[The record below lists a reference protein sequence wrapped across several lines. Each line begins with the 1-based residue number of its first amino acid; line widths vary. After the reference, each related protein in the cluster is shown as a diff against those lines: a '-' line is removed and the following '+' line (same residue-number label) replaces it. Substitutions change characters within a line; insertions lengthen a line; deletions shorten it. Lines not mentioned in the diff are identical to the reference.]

1 MAKHHKLTNRQAILQ
16 WEEYRLNLQKATTV
30 DVSETEAERL
40 KRVAQLEANPE
51 EWYAYYFP
59 NYYTAKPAKF
69 HVKASR
75 RIEKNDRWYEVRA
88 WSREL
93 AKSTRAMMEFIKL
106 AMQKRIRNVILV
118 SNTADNAERLLLPFK
133 INFESNNRLRNDYG
147 DQVNPGRW
155 EGGEF
160 ILKNGC
166 AFRSMGAG
174 QSPRG
179 SKNEEARPDAILID
193 DIDTDEEARSKKR
206 IQTKWEWI
214 EQALIPTVSIS
225 GNYRILF
232 LGNIIAKDCCI
243 VRAMRMAD
251 HAEVINIRDASG
263 KSSWPE
269 KNSESDVDDILGKV
283 SYISAQKEYFNN
295 PISQGTVFREIN
307 WGEVPDLKHFRF
319 LVAYGDPSP
328 SNKENKDGSFKALPL
343 IGELDGCFYVI
354 TAFLEQAANHKFVTW
369 FYDIEQFA
377 RNSTVIYNY
386 IENNS
391 LQDPFYEQVLSPLF
405 LAEGAARQHYI
416 HIIPDER
423 KKPDKFAR
431 IEGNLEP
438 LNRQRRLIF
447 NIKEKDN
454 PHMQRLEEQF
464 KAIDPQ
470 LSAHA
475 DGPDAVE
482 GGVWVIN
489 NKNTAMAPIKLG
501 IKKSHNKRY

>member
-1 MAKHHKLTNRQAILQ
+1 MAKSFKLTDRQAIIQ
-16 WEEYRLNLQKATTV
+16 WEEFRLNLDKATTI
-30 DVSETEAERL
+30 DIAETEAEKL
-40 KRVAQLEANPE
+40 KRIAALEASPE
-51 EWYAYYFP
+51 DWFAYYFP
-59 NYYTAKPAKF
+59 NYYSARPAQF
-69 HVKASR
+69 HKKATKR
-75 RIEKNDRWYEVRA
+75 LFKNNRWYEVRA

-93 AKSTRAMMEFIKL
+93 AKSTRAMMEFTNL
-106 AMQKRIRNVILV
+106 AMRGLIKNVILV
-118 SNTADNAERLLLPFK
+118 SNSYDNAERLLLPFK

-147 DQVNPGRW
+147 EQVNPGKW
-155 EGGEF
+155 EAGEF
-160 ILKNGC
+160 TTRKGC
-166 AFRSMGAG
+166 AFRALGAG

-179 SKNEEARPDAILID
+179 SKNEEARPDAILVD
-193 DIDTDEEARSKKR
+193 DIDTDEETRSKKR

-214 EQALIPTVSIS
+214 EQALIPTVSVS

-243 VRAMRMAD
+243 TRAMKMAD
-251 HAEVINIRDASG
+251 HTDVINIRDNNG
-263 KSSWPE
+263 KSSWIE
-269 KNSESDVDDILGKV
+269 KNSETDVDDILSRV
-283 SYISAQKEYFNN
+283 SYMSAQKEYFNN
-295 PISQGTVFREIN
+295 PITEGTVFKDIT
-307 WGEVPDLKHFRF
+307 WGEVPDLRQFRF

-343 IGELDGCFYVI
+343 IGEHDGKFYI
-354 TAFLEQAANHKFVTW
+354 LTAFLEQAHNHKFITW
-369 FYDIEQFA
+369 FYDIEEWSK
-377 RNSTVIYNY
+377 NSTVIYNY

-405 LAEGAARQHYI
+405 ITEGAARQHYI

-438 LNRQRRLIF
+438 LNRQGRLIF
-447 NIKEKDN
+447 NINEIAN
-454 PHMQRLEEQF
+454 PHMQRLADQF
-464 KAIDPQ
+464 KALDPQ

-489 NKNTAMAPIKLG
+489 NKNTSMAPMKLG
-501 IKKSHNKRY
+501 VRKIHKKRF